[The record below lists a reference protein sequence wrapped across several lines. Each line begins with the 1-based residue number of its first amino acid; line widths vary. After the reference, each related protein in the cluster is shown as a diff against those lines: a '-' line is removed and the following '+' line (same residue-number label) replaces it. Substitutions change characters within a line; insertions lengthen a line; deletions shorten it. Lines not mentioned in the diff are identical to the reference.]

1 MLPKEVS
8 VLIVGGGGSGLS
20 SSIFLS
26 DLGVDSLLVE
36 RRPATSHMPKAGAHN
51 QRTMEI
57 FRRHGIAEQIQAI
70 GAPAEARIRASWMT
84 SLGGDDELD
93 RKHLFS
99 IDVNGEGIY
108 RDIFE
113 KDSPE
118 LSAGLGQYL
127 LEPLLQRNAEER
139 NPGGVRF
146 GFELISLAQE
156 GDWAIAEVRERESE
170 QVHTV
175 RARYVIAADGGRAV
189 GPMFDVTMVGQTG
202 LATMTSLYF
211 RADLSAY
218 VNDDVMV
225 HWFVGPRFGSWAGG
239 CLVKAGP
246 KNWDSHS
253 ETWTIH
259 LMIPPD
265 DPDAQNLTNERALAR
280 LREVLNLPDLDA
292 EILGVS
298 PWHIES
304 VHIEKSRIG
313 NIFFIG
319 DAAHRQ
325 PPTSGLGLQSAI
337 QDADNLAWKLAA
349 VLKGWADPSILDT
362 YETERRPV
370 IQDNIEYA
378 LFAFQNQ
385 FAFEAGMGLT
395 HARTPEERRTVL
407 LKYLEDS
414 PMGRTRRAVGH
425 EVFNTGRMELDPHDR
440 EIGFHYEEGVVLPD
454 GTAAP
459 SRDPMGVIYT
469 PTTRPGHRLPHA
481 WLNDRGKRLST
492 HDIGGIGTFI
502 LLTGPD
508 GAAWCEAAERLSASS
523 GVPIEAYRIA
533 PGGDFGDPAR
543 SWSALSE
550 IEADGA
556 LLVRPDRYIAC
567 RFQSGPA
574 DPYATLESA
583 LAKLLNPSPQQRTDD
598 AAQVGVPV
606 DVEQL
611 RPHNDIPALRQ

>member
-1 MLPKEVS
+1 MLPTEVS

-20 SSIFLS
+20 SSILLS

-36 RRPATSHMPKAGAHN
+36 RRANTSHMPKAGAHN

-57 FRRHGIAEQIQAI
+57 FRRHGVADQIQAI
-70 GAPAEARIRASWMT
+70 GAPAETRVRATWLT

-93 RKHLFS
+93 KRRLFS

-108 RDIFE
+108 RPMFE

-127 LEPLLQRNAEER
+127 LEPLLRENADQR
-139 NPGGVRF
+139 NPGKVCF
-146 GFELISLAQE
+146 GFELISLVQD
-156 GDWAIAEVRERESE
+156 GDWAVAEIREREND
-170 QVHTV
+170 QVHRV

-189 GPMFDVTMVGQTG
+189 GPMLGVTMVGETG

-211 RADLSAY
+211 KADLSEY
-218 VNDDVMV
+218 VDDDVMV

-239 CLVKAGP
+239 ALVKAGP
-246 KNWDSHS
+246 TKWDRHS

-259 LMIPPD
+259 LMIPPN
-265 DPDAQNLTNERALAR
+265 DPDAQNLTDDRALAR
-280 LREVLNLPDLDA
+280 LRALLNLPDLDA
-292 EILGVS
+292 EILGAS

-304 VHIEKSRIG
+304 VHIDRSRIG

-349 VLKGWADPSILDT
+349 VIKGWADEAILDT

-385 FAFEAGMGLT
+385 FAFEAGMGLN
-395 HARTPEERRTVL
+395 HAKTEEERRTVL
-407 LKYLEDS
+407 RKYLADT
-414 PMGRTRRAVGH
+414 PMGRTRRAVGA
-425 EVFNTGRMELDPHDR
+425 EVFGTGRMELDPHDR
-440 EIGFHYEEGVVLPD
+440 EIGFHYEEGVVVPD
-454 GTAAP
+454 GSAAP

-469 PTTRPGHRLPHA
+469 PTTRPGHRLPHT
-481 WLNDRGKRLST
+481 WLNDHGKRLST
-492 HDIGGIGTFI
+492 HDIGGIGKFI
-502 LLTGPD
+502 LLTGAG
-508 GAAWCEAAERLSASS
+508 GAGWCEAAERLSASS

-533 PGGDFGDPAR
+533 PGGDFGDPTR
-543 SWSALSE
+543 SWSELSE

-556 LLVRPDRYIAC
+556 LLVRPDRYVAC
-567 RFQSGPA
+567 RFQTA
-574 DPYATLESA
+574 TEDPYATLESA
-583 LAKLLNPSPQQRTDD
+583 FTKLLNPSPQQRTGD
-598 AAQVGVPV
+598 AAQEAEVVVPV
-606 DVEQL
+606 HV
-611 RPHNDIPALRQ
+611 

>member
-1 MLPKEVS
+1 MLPAEVP
-8 VLIVGGGGSGLS
+8 VLIVGGGGSGLT
-20 SSIFLS
+20 SSILLS

-36 RRPATSHMPKAGAHN
+36 RRPSTSHMPKAGAHN

-57 FRRHGIAEQIQAI
+57 FRRHGIADQIQEI
-70 GAPAEARIRASWMT
+70 GMPAETRIRTTWLT
-84 SLGGDDELD
+84 SLGGHDVLD
-93 RKHLFS
+93 RRELFS
-99 IDVNGEGIY
+99 LDVNGEGIY

-127 LEPLLQRNAEER
+127 LEPLLRSNAERR
-139 NPGGVRF
+139 NPGNVCF
-146 GFELISLAQE
+146 GFELTSLTQD
-156 GDWAIAEVRERESE
+156 GDGVVAEIRECANA
-170 QVHTV
+170 QVHRVHT
-175 RARYVIAADGGRAV
+175 RYVIAADGGRTV
-189 GPMFDVTMVGQTG
+189 GPMLGVSMIGQTG

-211 RADLSAY
+211 RADLSEY
-218 VNDDVMV
+218 VDDDVV
-225 HWFVGPRFGSWAGG
+225 VQWFVGPRFGSWTGG
-239 CLVKAGP
+239 ALVKAGP
-246 KNWDSHS
+246 KHWDSHS

-265 DPDAQNLTNERALAR
+265 DPDAQNLTKDRAITRLRAL
-280 LREVLNLPDLDA
+280 LNLPELEA

-304 VHIEKSRIG
+304 VHIDKSRLG
-313 NIFFIG
+313 NVFFIG

-337 QDADNLAWKLAA
+337 QDADNLAWKLAS
-349 VLKGWADPSILDT
+349 VIKGWADEAILNT

-370 IQDNIEYA
+370 IQENIEYA

-395 HARTPEERRTVL
+395 HAETPEERSAVF

-414 PMGRTRRAVGH
+414 PMGRTRRAVGA
-425 EVFNTGRMELDPHDR
+425 EVFGTGRLELDPHDR
-440 EIGFHYEEGVVLPD
+440 ELGFHYEEGVLIPD

-459 SRDPMGVIYT
+459 LRDPMGIDYA

-481 WLNDRGKRLST
+481 WLNNRGKRLST

-502 LLTGPD
+502 LLTGS
-508 GAAWCEAAERLSASS
+508 GGRGWCEAAARVSARS
-523 GVPIEAYRIA
+523 GVPIEACRIA
-533 PGGDFGDPAR
+533 PGGDMGDPTRA
-543 SWSALSE
+543 WSALSQ
-550 IEADGA
+550 IDADGA
-556 LLVRPDRYIAC
+556 LLVRPDRYVAC
-567 RFQSGPA
+567 RFQTGTT

-583 LAKLLNPSPQQRTDD
+583 LARLLNPSSLQQVSEGSR
-598 AAQVGVPV
+598 VGVPSSV
-606 DVEQL
+606 SKS
-611 RPHNDIPALRQ
+611 

>member
-1 MLPKEVS
+1 VLPTEVS

-20 SSIFLS
+20 SSILLS

-36 RRPATSHMPKAGAHN
+36 RRPGTSHMPKAGAHN

-57 FRRHGIAEQIQAI
+57 FRRHGIADQIQAI
-70 GAPAEARIRASWMT
+70 GMPAETRIRATWLT
-84 SLGGDDELD
+84 SLGGNDELD
-93 RKHLFS
+93 RRHLFS
-99 IDVNGEGIY
+99 LDVNGEGIY
-108 RDIFE
+108 RDMFE

-127 LEPLLQRNAEER
+127 LEPLLRSNADQR
-139 NPGGVRF
+139 NPGRVCF
-146 GFELISLAQE
+146 GFELTSLTQD
-156 GDWAIAEVRERESE
+156 GDSAIAEIRECENNQLHR
-170 QVHTV
+170 V
-175 RARYVIAADGGRAV
+175 RARYVIAADGGRTV
-189 GPMFDVTMVGQTG
+189 GPMLGVAMIGQTG

-211 RADLSAY
+211 KADLSEY
-218 VNDDVMV
+218 VKDDVVV
-225 HWFVGPRFGSWAGG
+225 HWLVGPRFGSWAGG

-246 KNWDSHS
+246 KNWDRHS

-265 DPDAQNLTNERALAR
+265 DPDAQNLTKDRALAR
-280 LREVLNLPDLDA
+280 LRVLLNLPELDA

-313 NIFFIG
+313 KVFFIG

-349 VLKGWADPSILDT
+349 VIKGWANEAILDT

-370 IQDNIEYA
+370 IQENIEYA

-395 HARTPEERRTVL
+395 HAKTPEERRAVF

-414 PMGRTRRAVGH
+414 PMGRTRRAVGA
-425 EVFNTGRMELDPHDR
+425 EVFGTGRMELDPHDR

-454 GTAAP
+454 GSAP
-459 SRDPMGVIYT
+459 PPRDPMGIIYT

-481 WLNDRGKRLST
+481 WLNNRGKRLST

-502 LLTGPD
+502 LLTGSG
-508 GAAWCEAAERLSASS
+508 GARWCEAAARLSARL

-533 PGGDFGDPAR
+533 ADGDFGDPRR

-550 IEADGA
+550 IETDGA
-556 LLVRPDRYIAC
+556 LLVRPDRYIAG
-567 RFQSGPA
+567 RFKTGA
-574 DPYATLESA
+574 TDPYATLETV
-583 LAKLLNPSPQQRTDD
+583 LAKLLNPSPQQAGAEVRGP
-598 AAQVGVPV
+598 QVGIADRVK
-606 DVEQL
+606 QTTF
-611 RPHNDIPALRQ
+611 